1 MRPRLQEAVQRLLV
15 SGYGEPPPE
24 VDDSIPAGAE
34 GGFDDRAAVPPGNR
48 VVASARLWPS
58 ADAVV
63 TAMLSFLGIGENP
76 PGSNCNAI
84 TRWSGQGCVPWCVEA
99 LSKACVDAGFA
110 DEAGNWAM
118 PGIGPRT
125 PRGFAS
131 VPDLRR
137 AFESAARYDRSPRRG
152 DIAIVGGDEHACLV
166 ESVGVDGIIRTI
178 EGDFRDDC
186 LRNARTMASIAG
198 FCHLPCWG
206 LPPWPGRYLE
216 LGSKGDDVR
225 TLQIRLA
232 ERGWDIPVDG
242 VYGRDLQWIVDQFQ
256 HEKHLD
262 NDGIV
267 GPRTW
272 EAAWRA
278 PVT

>member
-1 MRPRLQEAVQRLLV
+1 MESRL
-15 SGYGEPPPE
+15 PKW
-24 VDDSIPAGAE
+24 DSIPAGAE

-76 PGSNCNAI
+76 PGS
-84 TRWSGQGCVPWCVEA
+84 
-99 LSKACVDAGFA
+99 
-110 DEAGNWAM
+110 
-118 PGIGPRT
+118 
-125 PRGFAS
+125 
-131 VPDLRR
+131 
-137 AFESAARYDRSPRRG
+137 
-152 DIAIVGGDEHACLV
+152 
-166 ESVGVDGIIRTI
+166 
-178 EGDFRDDC
+178 
-186 LRNARTMASIAG
+186 
-198 FCHLPCWG
+198 
-206 LPPWPGRYLE
+206 
-216 LGSKGDDVR
+216 KGDDVR
-225 TLQIRLA
+225 TFQIRLA